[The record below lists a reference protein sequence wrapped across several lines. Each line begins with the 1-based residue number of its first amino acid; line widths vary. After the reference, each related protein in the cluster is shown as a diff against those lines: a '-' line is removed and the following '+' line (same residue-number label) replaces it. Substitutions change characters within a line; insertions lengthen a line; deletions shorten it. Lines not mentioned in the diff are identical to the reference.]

1 MLYKLTLAENDQNG
15 LEPVEFYELS
25 ELNKIEKHL
34 ENLLSENLLN
44 NLFED
49 NALMPI
55 HQERSFQ
62 GEADIYAVTVLGDL
76 VIFELKRGV
85 VGDEAMVQ
93 ILRYAQW
100 AGQWTYDKLNSYFKK
115 KNPERELSE
124 AHKEAFELDR
134 ELTPAEFNRN
144 QHLYVVGSA
153 ANEVLAKSLSY
164 WKSKGLSV
172 EFMPYRI
179 YKIANELYFEFF
191 AKPHDIH
198 RNPKQTKGVILD
210 TNRSYDE
217 DGIWHMLENNRA
229 SIWGEAQHFI
239 YSIGKN
245 DYVFLSHKYV
255 GVIAAGQVTSHQ
267 KFNENEDEAFVT
279 VKWLTKVPKREEGI
293 KKWMPFAKVT
303 ELLEHG
309 FYWARTLKSPYLDL
323 EESRFLTDE
332 LKKVIND

>member
-1 MLYKLTLAENDQNG
+1 MLYKLTLSDDDQNG
-15 LEPVEFYELS
+15 LDPVEFYELS

-34 ENLLSENLLN
+34 ENLLAENLLN
-44 NLFED
+44 KLFED

-62 GEADIYAVTVLGDL
+62 GEADIYAVTVNGDV
-76 VIFELKRGV
+76 VIFELKRGI

-100 AGQWTYDKLNSYFKK
+100 AGQWTYDKLNNYFKK

-144 QHLYVVGSA
+144 QHFYVVGSA

-179 YKIANELYFEFF
+179 YKIADELFFEFF

-198 RNPKQTKGVILD
+198 RNPKQVKGVILD
-210 TNRSYDE
+210 TNRTYDE

-229 SIWGEAQHFI
+229 SIWGDAQKFI
-239 YSIGKN
+239 YSIKKN
-245 DYVFLSHKYV
+245 DYVFLSHKHV
-255 GVIAAGQVTSHQ
+255 GVVAVGQVTSQQ
-267 KFNENEDEAFVT
+267 KLDEDEGYVN
-279 VKWLTKVPKREEGI
+279 VKWLTHIPKREKGI
-293 KKWMPFAKVT
+293 QKYMPFAKVS

-309 FYWARTLKSPYLDL
+309 FYWARTLKTPYLDL
-323 EESRFLTDE
+323 KESKFLIDE
-332 LKKVIND
+332 LKKITDA